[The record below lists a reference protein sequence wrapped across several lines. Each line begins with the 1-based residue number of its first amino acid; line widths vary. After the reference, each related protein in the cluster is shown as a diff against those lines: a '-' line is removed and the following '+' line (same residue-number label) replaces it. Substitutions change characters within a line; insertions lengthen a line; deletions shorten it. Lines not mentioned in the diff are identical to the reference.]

1 MGQQLVHI
9 VHTDVLITVPLGLI
23 AVEGVYVDMNM
34 IEPNFYWNL
43 KALDFVLR
51 INQPGLCT
59 VN

>member
-34 IEPNFYWNL
+34 IEPNFY
-43 KALDFVLR
+43 
-51 INQPGLCT
+51 
-59 VN
+59 